1 MLYKVTPAI
10 LLLVLLAVS
19 TFYFFKNSTA
29 SISSFEE
36 CASAGNSIMESY
48 PRQCRDAQ
56 GNVFVENIGN
66 ELAKQDLIQISSPRP
81 GEVVSSPLRITG
93 QARGVWFFEAT
104 FPVVLVDWDGRII
117 AESFA
122 IADGEWMTENFVPF
136 TATLIFEKPTYGKK
150 MTLILRKD
158 NPSGLPEHDD
168 ALEVP
173 IFLE

>member
-66 ELAKQDLIQISSPRP
+66 ELAKQDFIQISSPRP
-81 GEVVSSPLRITG
+81 GEVDSSPLRITA
-93 QARGVWFFEAT
+93 QARGGCVFFVKISV
-104 FPVVLVDWDGRII
+104 FFVRLVG
-117 AESFA
+117 
-122 IADGEWMTENFVPF
+122 M
-136 TATLIFEKPTYGKK
+136 
-150 MTLILRKD
+150 
-158 NPSGLPEHDD
+158 
-168 ALEVP
+168 
-173 IFLE
+173 